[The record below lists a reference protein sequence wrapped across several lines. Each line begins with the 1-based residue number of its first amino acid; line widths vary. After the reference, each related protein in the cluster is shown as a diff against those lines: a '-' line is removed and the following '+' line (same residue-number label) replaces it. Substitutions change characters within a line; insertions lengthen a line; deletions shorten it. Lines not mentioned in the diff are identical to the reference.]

1 MSITSERWGTA
12 SRHGRRRRLPRH
24 HEEALARQVYAG
36 SDFFLAPS
44 TFEPC
49 GLGPLI
55 ALRYGSIPIA
65 RRTGGLAE
73 TITDHTRHPESSLGF
88 TFVRRTPGALVRAVS
103 RALETYSRKSEWQA
117 LQERAMGANSRG
129 DAGRAYER
137 LYARAL
143 AGRRTTAL
151 PRTKVRRSHVDS
163 GRVSGPRGRAPG
175 SSAPRQP
182 VPHHRRLRQS
192 EGITE

>member
-1 MSITSERWGTA
+1 MTALDAQVLIMGREMSITSGRW
-12 SRHGRRRRLPRH
+12 RKRRPVTS
-24 HEEALARQVYAG
+24 APSPTTPPARKRCETGYAG

-88 TFVRRTPGALVRAVS
+88 TFARRTPGP
-103 RALETYSRKSEWQA
+103 W
-117 LQERAMGANSRG
+117 
-129 DAGRAYER
+129 
-137 LYARAL
+137 
-143 AGRRTTAL
+143 
-151 PRTKVRRSHVDS
+151 
-163 GRVSGPRGRAPG
+163 
-175 SSAPRQP
+175 
-182 VPHHRRLRQS
+182 
-192 EGITE
+192 